1 MLVAIQVARSGN
13 TSPNGGSQP
22 DSQTVASTITRAGMK
37 LSLEVC
43 VCFFVCVWRRGELMV
58 STLATGRS
66 SSDLSHFPG
75 HYVVSLG
82 KKTLCSHSA
91 SLHPG
96 VLMGTGEVN
105 AGGNSAMDIE
115 NYLLYTTLNEKKNP
129 GNTLFACNE
138 QKTLTR

>member
-1 MLVAIQVARSGN
+1 
-13 TSPNGGSQP
+13 
-22 DSQTVASTITRAGMK
+22 
-37 LSLEVC
+37 
-43 VCFFVCVWRRGELMV
+43 MV
-58 STLATGRS
+58 STLATGWS

-115 NYLLYTTLNEKKNP
+115 NYLLYTRNGRSLCNPERKEKSRKYIIC
-129 GNTLFACNE
+129 L
-138 QKTLTR
+138 